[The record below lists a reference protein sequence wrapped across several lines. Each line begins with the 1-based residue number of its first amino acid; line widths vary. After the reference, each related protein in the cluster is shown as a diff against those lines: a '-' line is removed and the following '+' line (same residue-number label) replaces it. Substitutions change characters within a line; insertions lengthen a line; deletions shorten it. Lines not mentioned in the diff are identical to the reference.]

1 MVVGL
6 NKNPTGLQCKPE
18 KKPSLRGFVS
28 CDALIKHLS
37 AENRS
42 YKFPACL

>member
-6 NKNPTGLQCKPE
+6 NKTPTRLQSKPE

-28 CDALIKHLS
+28 CDALIKLHF
-37 AENRS
+37 AANRI
-42 YKFPACL
+42 YKLPPCL